1 MKRMRESKLAKKAGY
16 VMFRTM
22 FNRKGME
29 LVQVAILIAIAVTVG
44 LLFSSQIAGFVN
56 KVFGHLMESEF

>member
-1 MKRMRESKLAKKAGY
+1 MKKIKESKFAEKLKYA
-16 VMFRTM
+16 MFRTM

-44 LLFSSQIAGFVN
+44 LLFSSQIAAFVN
-56 KVFGHLMESEF
+56 KVFGDLMKSEF